1 MMDKRQRLL
10 LVLEI
15 LWWVVTAI
23 VVLAVLHPI
32 QKAMHVWPFQTW
44 NIVFVITLVTLT
56 RYIFLLPHTFL
67 AKRQEVKVGLI
78 IAVFPF
84 LFYLI
89 GGLNGFMTYIEE
101 NTFEQLTGHLPA
113 ADKKSIEKYL
123 WNEMLFFGAGSII
136 AAPVLAGRLFVS
148 IWRLRNRGTV

>member
-1 MMDKRQRLL
+1 MDKRQRLL
-10 LVLEI
+10 LVLEL
-15 LWWVVTAI
+15 LWCVITAI
-23 VVLAVLHPI
+23 VVLAVLYPI

-101 NTFEQLTGHLPA
+101 NSFEALTGHLPA
-113 ADKKSIEKYL
+113 ANKKSIEDYL

-136 AAPVLAGRLFVS
+136 ATLVLAGRLFLS

>member
-10 LVLEI
+10 LVLEM

-23 VVLAVLHPI
+23 VVLAVLYPI

-67 AKRQEVKVGLI
+67 AKRQEIKVGLI

-89 GGLNGFMTYIEE
+89 GGLSGFMTYVEE
-101 NTFEQLTGHLPA
+101 HTFEQLTGHLPA
-113 ADKKSIEKYL
+113 ADKKSIENYL

-136 AAPVLAGRLFVS
+136 AAPVLAGRLFLS